1 MYVALIA
8 LTLFALTGCGKTLDQ
23 VKQTAH
29 SVVDIGFKVYED
41 LKDNVDTAKELVT
54 PASPATPEKP

>member
-1 MYVALIA
+1 MYLGIIVLALF
-8 LTLFALTGCGKTLDQ
+8 TLTGCGKTLDQ

-41 LKDNVDTAKELVT
+41 VKDNVQTAKELV
-54 PASPATPEKP
+54 APATSEK

>member
-1 MYVALIA
+1 MYIGMIVLAL
-8 LTLFALTGCGKTLDQ
+8 LMLTGCGKTLDQ

-41 LKDNVDTAKELVT
+41 VKDNVQTAKELV
-54 PASPATPEKP
+54 APATSEK

>member
-1 MYVALIA
+1 MYIGMIVLALLMLA
-8 LTLFALTGCGKTLDQ
+8 GCGKTLDQ

-41 LKDNVDTAKELVT
+41 VKDNVQTAKELV
-54 PASPATPEKP
+54 APATSEK